1 MDSGAASGRGSGSV
15 ALVQEIPAVLRT
27 APFTIRH
34 AAKFGISARVV
45 RGKRFR
51 QIIGG
56 VYGHV
61 DLCVTPTVLAA
72 AALLIAPPNSR
83 VTGIAGL
90 HVHGATVGDPLP
102 VQVLSTHPHQVRRRD
117 LTVIRVRMLPE
128 GGRYICSPLPCFAVA
143 CRFMCLLEAVQAAD
157 VLIRL
162 QKTSPAAL
170 VDFARTLT
178 GRGAV
183 LARRAAGL
191 ARSEVDSVRETM
203 LRLCLVLAGLPEPT
217 VNPRIGTAHDAIG
230 RMDLVYFEYM
240 LIVEYDGDHHRTD
253 PRQWAIDIARQE
265 AAAAAGWLT
274 VRVTNQRMRRA
285 RNLVREVYQH
295 LVERGYR
302 GPVPSFSA
310 EWRSIFE

>member
-1 MDSGAASGRGSGSV
+1 MLRTVPFTARQAANLGISQRVLSGS
-15 ALVQEIPAVLRT
+15 
-27 APFTIRH
+27 
-34 AAKFGISARVV
+34 
-45 RGKRFR
+45 RFR
-51 QIIGG
+51 QLIRG
-56 VYGHV
+56 VYAHV
-61 DLCVTPTVLAA
+61 DVSDSPTVLAA
-72 AALLIAPPNSR
+72 AALLVAPPNSR
-83 VTGIAGL
+83 VSGILGL
-90 HVHGATVGDPLP
+90 HAHGAKVAECMP
-102 VQVLSTHPHQVRRRD
+102 VHLVTTHPHQVRRRD
-117 LTVIRVRMLPE
+117 LKVIRVRSLPP

-143 CRFMCLLEAVQAAD
+143 CRDLTLLEAVQAAD
-157 VLIRL
+157 VLIRMH
-162 QKTSPAAL
+162 KTSPSAL
-170 VDFARTLT
+170 IDFTLPLG
-178 GRGAV
+178 GRGAR

-191 ARSEVDSVRETM
+191 ARSEVDSVRETA